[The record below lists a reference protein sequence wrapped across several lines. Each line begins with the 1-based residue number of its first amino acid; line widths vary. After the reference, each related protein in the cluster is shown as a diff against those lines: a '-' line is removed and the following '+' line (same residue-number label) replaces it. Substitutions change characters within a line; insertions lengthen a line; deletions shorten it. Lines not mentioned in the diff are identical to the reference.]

1 MKRYYSLFRPITP
14 GTYPNPIGN
23 PVLQIVNF
31 DDRSYIPE
39 IKREAWGYLDY
50 ENPLTV
56 EQMEAFELVAASDRE
71 DKERICKLLC
81 KVLQL
86 TRGASDLKSLDFNP
100 ETEIVTAIF
109 EGGSRKINVACD
121 SGTAMIRDIVNHL
134 EC

>member
-14 GTYPNPIGN
+14 GAYPNPIGN

-31 DDRSYIPE
+31 DDRLYIPE

-50 ENPLTV
+50 ENSLTV

-100 ETEIVTAIF
+100 ETEIVTAVF
-109 EGGSRKINVACD
+109 EGGSRY
-121 SGTAMIRDIVNHL
+121 
-134 EC
+134 